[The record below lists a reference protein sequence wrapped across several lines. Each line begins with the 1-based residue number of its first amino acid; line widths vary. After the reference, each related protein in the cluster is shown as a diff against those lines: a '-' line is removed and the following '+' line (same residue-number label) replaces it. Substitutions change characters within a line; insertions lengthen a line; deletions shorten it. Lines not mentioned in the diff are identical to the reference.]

1 MKLKETYNINKI
13 KLLINEIENFKL
25 SLKEKDY
32 SMINKPSLDYTPL
45 GIITTPTLHVGS
57 RIKPSYYSSS

>member
-13 KLLINEIENFKL
+13 KLLINEIDNFKL

-32 SMINKPSLDYTPL
+32 SMINKPSLDYTPGL
-45 GIITTPTLHVGS
+45 
-57 RIKPSYYSSS
+57 